1 MVTLIFLLYVVLNF
15 HFLGLGF
22 FFFEKIFEFFFE
34 GIEEVCLKEEKK
46 GEEGFIW
53 SETGNTCQRS

>member
-1 MVTLIFLLYVVLNF
+1 MLNF